1 MAQLV
6 KFTVVRVAWTGI
18 SHRPSSQT
26 CPSGD
31 GAKDGTFL
39 LHRGRAMIVSPMP
52 NTVPTTN
59 ADAGDLP
66 GTGGIV
72 RPRRRI
78 FVSTSS
84 LFIANIL
91 IAALGALALRLMTHR
106 LGPDSYGM
114 FVTAGTFVST
124 WELLTDLG
132 INALAGREIS
142 RNPNDAGSI
151 LSYNL
156 GLRLSLSAM
165 LIPIVWVVGDLV
177 YKSSPSEVRFG
188 IVIVALTVPFDAIR
202 AVSLGYYVA
211 SISNHWVAAVN
222 LLQQVLWVSGL
233 GTALA
238 LGAGVRG
245 CFCAFLGSTVIV
257 AAVAYLI
264 VRRQVPFRPRF
275 SAANWVRIIRQSI
288 SIGVIGIVNY
298 AYLKADIILL
308 SLMTSVFQV
317 AIYGVAYA
325 IINFFLVI
333 SSAFMTSVLPLM
345 TRSRADE
352 LKSVVQWAVSYM
364 AAISCLV
371 VAGIICVG
379 TPVIHLL
386 AGSRFASA
394 AAPLSILAI
403 SIVFSALNN
412 VFGYASFSRN
422 RHQKL
427 LYVSL
432 SSLVLNVVLN
442 LFAIPHWGVKGSA
455 GATVVSEAFML
466 TGTYLVFRHGVGV
479 RVAFLRSL
487 IRPALAGGLVIAVFH
502 VWLWFPRGERR

>member
-1 MAQLV
+1 
-6 KFTVVRVAWTGI
+6 
-18 SHRPSSQT
+18 
-26 CPSGD
+26 
-31 GAKDGTFL
+31 
-39 LHRGRAMIVSPMP
+39 MIVSSMP
-52 NTVPTTN
+52 DTVPTTT

-66 GTGGIV
+66 GGGIV

-84 LFIANIL
+84 LFMANVL

-106 LGPDSYGM
+106 LGPDSYGV
-114 FVTAGTFVST
+114 FVTAATFVST

-132 INALAGREIS
+132 INALAGREMA

-177 YKSSPSEVRFG
+177 YKGSSSDVRFG
-188 IVIVALTVPFDAIR
+188 VVIVAFTVPFDAIR

-222 LLQQVLWVSGL
+222 VLQQVLWVTGL
-233 GTALA
+233 ATALA

-245 CFCAFLGSTVIV
+245 CFCAYLGSTVIL

-264 VRRQVPFRPRF
+264 VRHQVPFRPRF
-275 SAANWVRIIRQSI
+275 KAANWVRIIRQSI

-325 IINFFLVI
+325 IINFFLFI
-333 SSAFMTSVLPLM
+333 PGAFMTSVLPLM

-352 LKSVVQWAVSYM
+352 LKSVVEWAVSYM

-371 VAGIICVG
+371 AAGIICVG
-379 TPVIHLL
+379 SPVIHLL
-386 AGSRFASA
+386 AGSKFASA
-394 AAPLSILAI
+394 VAPLSILAV

-422 RHQKL
+422 CHQKL

-432 SSLVLNVVLN
+432 SSLLLNVVLN
-442 LFAIPHWGVKGSA
+442 LIAIPRWGVKGSA
-455 GATVVSEAFML
+455 GATDISEAFVL
-466 TGTYLVFRHGVGV
+466 AGTYLVFRRGVGV
-479 RVAFLRSL
+479 RVAFLRPL
-487 IRPALAGGLVIAVFH
+487 VRPVLAGGLAIAVFRL
-502 VWLWFPRGERR
+502 WLWFPGAGAPLTLLLGIGVTVLYVGVLALLRGLPPDLNVFGRRALNVVLRREL